1 MRQIRPRIVYFNTG
15 DIQEDSSPSGSFWR
29 PFVLE
34 GLGVS
39 TAFAFSADLGTFLED
54 IVVATAIRLSLGGQ
68 VDSNF
73 AFRAPALSNL
83 FTFHSNTHI
92 RNKR

>member
-73 AFRAPALSNL
+73 VFFCALCKL
-83 FTFHSNTHI
+83 LTFHLKTEI
-92 RNKR
+92 RKKQ